1 MEQQNLWHAMSISD
15 VEKRLKTDCTNGLT
29 PKLAYARLQRFGR
42 NELFIPEPRSVKR
55 CLMRIL
61 SDVSLWVLAFVALI
75 ALCFG
80 RFATALTVL
89 AVLTLSCTVSTVA
102 YVRTNRIKEAMSSY
116 SAPRVRVVRGGR
128 ELLCDAASIVPGD
141 VLLLRVGD
149 VVPSDAR
156 LIESNASFCVLTHQR
171 NSEGGLSYQ
180 PCRKNADAIYRMP
193 ENVSDDDVLGRVNM
207 VYAGSV
213 VHEGEARAIVT
224 ETGENTYIARSFG
237 PHPLAMQVGEP
248 AYLKEMRK
256 YMNRY
261 SLIMCALILPVTII
275 GIFMG
280 KGSLDILDVLLLILS
295 LVVSSM
301 SEQLLSMGRIVCACA
316 IIRASYGTNHNNT
329 AIIKNY
335 AALDGL
341 CRVDEL
347 FLFGK
352 TALSDGHMHPYAA
365 YTAEGLSIGHK
376 MKNRAVAQLY
386 ETVYRYER
394 CVAENGIA
402 DEDDY
407 INATEWFNAVGE
419 LGDLLAFDRASA
431 DIRTLSLRPM
441 PAAPEWVE
449 VTMRRPGDQPERR
462 FRIHRCTQPE
472 PLLRCNASNKGG
484 KTVALDN
491 DERQML
497 VSVFSHLKNQGTDVC
512 AYVRE
517 ERGYVIFEG
526 ILSCREAFDPEL
538 RETRRRLEESHV
550 RVSLF
555 LPEEGASYM
564 NYLMS
569 AGWIES
575 EKEAVNA
582 SSVKNHGKTLADVF
596 GKKRVFLGFSEQ
608 EIAEQIARCRESGKL
623 TASLGLRH
631 NEAALMNPADICI
644 SCEPREYNTNVQ
656 NEQHIE
662 PVSAQVAEECDQSV
676 RRNSDVLI
684 RRAGPDGGGLSGIAN
699 AIYTARSISFRMM
712 LTMQYLLVAQMLRMT
727 LVIVPLLFGWLTI
740 SPALLLISGVVVDLA
755 YILVCALHHCSP
767 GVLRDAPNHA
777 AFFKAPLRSRP
788 DWVCAT
794 VVSGLFIVLTGW
806 ILKGTGVAAQSGGL
820 SLYIFL
826 SLLAVQS
833 CLLFCLLR
841 IAGSFAGHWKSHA
854 ASLLVVLILLGLL
867 ALILFIPPVAAWF
880 GADGISAI
888 IAVFAL
894 ISPLYLLGSYF
905 ISLSYRK
912 KFLVGM
918 YRIFRNFRKKS
929 GKNPPP
935 RE

>member
-1 MEQQNLWHAMSISD
+1 MKQQPLWHTMSVAE
-15 VEKRLKTDCTNGLT
+15 VEKRLKTDCDNGLT
-29 PKLAYARLQRFGR
+29 PKIAHTRLQRFGR
-42 NELFIPEPRSVKR
+42 NELFIPEPRSIKR

-75 ALCFG
+75 ALFFG

-89 AVLTLSCTVSTVA
+89 FVLALSCTASTIA
-102 YVRTNRIKEAMSSY
+102 YVKTNRIKEAMSSY
-116 SAPRVRVVRGGR
+116 SAPRVHVIRGGR

-141 VLLLRVGD
+141 VLVLRVGD

-156 LIESNASFCVLTHQR
+156 LIDSNAAFCVLTFQYDE
-171 NSEGGLSYQ
+171 EGKVSYL
-180 PCRKNADAIYRMP
+180 PCLKDATAICD
-193 ENVSDDDVLGRVNM
+193 ETDDGNVLKRANM
-207 VYAGSV
+207 VYAGSI
-213 VHEGEARAIVT
+213 VHKGEARAIVT
-224 ETGENTYIARSFG
+224 ETGESTYIASEYG
-237 PHPLAMQVGEP
+237 PHPLATQVGEP
-248 AYLKEMRK
+248 AYLKPMRK

-280 KGSLDILDVLLLILS
+280 KGNLDILDVLMLILS
-295 LVVSSM
+295 LVVSAM
-301 SEQLLSMGRIVCACA
+301 SEQLISMGRIVCACA

-335 AALDGL
+335 RAIDTLG
-341 CRVDEL
+341 RVDEL

-376 MKNRAVAQLY
+376 MKNRSVAQLY

-394 CVAENGIA
+394 CIAENDVA

-407 INATEWFNAVGE
+407 INATEWSNAVGE
-419 LGDLLAFDRASA
+419 LGDLLSFDRASA
-431 DIRTLSLRPM
+431 DIRTISLRPM

-497 VSVFSHLKNQGTDVC
+497 FDVFCHLKNQGTDVC

-582 SSVKNHGKTLADVF
+582 SAVRRHGKSLADVF

-608 EIAEQIARCRESGKL
+608 EIAEQIALCRENGKL

-631 NEAALMNPADICI
+631 GEVALMNPADVCI
-644 SCEPREYNTNVQ
+644 SCEPREYNTNIQ
-656 NEQHIE
+656 HEQHIE
-662 PVSAQVAEECDQSV
+662 PVSAQAAEECDQSV

-712 LTMQYLLVAQMLRMT
+712 LTMQYLLVAQLLRMT
-727 LVIVPLLFGWLTI
+727 LVIVPLVFGWLTI
-740 SPALLLISGVVVDLA
+740 SPALLLISGIVVDLA
-755 YILVCALHHCSP
+755 YILVCALHHCKP
-767 GVLRDAPNHA
+767 DVLRDPPDYDR
-777 AFFKAPLRSRP
+777 FFKAPLRSRP

-794 VVSGLFIVLTGW
+794 IVSGLFIVLTGW
-806 ILKGTGVAAQSGGL
+806 ILKGTGTAMQSGGL
-820 SLYIFL
+820 SLYMFL
-826 SLLAVQS
+826 CLFVVQS

-841 IAGSFAGHWKSHA
+841 TAGSFAGHWKSHA
-854 ASLLVVLILLGLL
+854 ASLLVFFALLGLL
-867 ALILFIPPVAAWF
+867 SLILFIPPVAAWF
-880 GADGISAI
+880 GADGLSAI
-888 IAVFAL
+888 IAVFAV

-918 YRIFRNFRKKS
+918 HRIFRNFKKS
-929 GKNPPP
+929 GKNSPP

>member
-1 MEQQNLWHAMSISD
+1 MKQQNLWHTMSVAE
-15 VEKRLKTDCTNGLT
+15 VEKRFKTDCKSGLT
-29 PKLAYARLQRFGR
+29 PKIAQTRLQRFGR

-55 CLMRIL
+55 CMMRIL
-61 SDVSLWVLAFVALI
+61 SDVSFWVLAFVALI
-75 ALCFG
+75 ALFFG

-89 AVLTLSCTVSTVA
+89 FVLAISCTASTVA
-102 YVRTNRIKEAMSSY
+102 YVKTNRIKEAMSSY
-116 SAPRVRVVRGGR
+116 SAPRVRIMRGGR
-128 ELLCDAASIVPGD
+128 ELLCDAASVVPGD

-149 VVPSDAR
+149 VVPCDAR
-156 LIESNASFCVLTHQR
+156 LIDSNAAFCVLNYQCDA
-171 NSEGGLSYQ
+171 EGKVSYL
-180 PCRKNADAIYRMP
+180 PCLKDAGALYDT
-193 ENVSDDDVLGRVNM
+193 SDDTDVLKRANM
-207 VYAGSV
+207 VHAGSV
-213 VHEGEARAIVT
+213 VHKGEARAIVT
-224 ETGENTYIARSFG
+224 ETGESTYIAACFG
-237 PHPLAMQVGEP
+237 PHPLATQVGEP
-248 AYLKEMRK
+248 AYLKPMRK

-261 SLIMCALILPVTII
+261 SLIMCALILPVTIV

-316 IIRASYGTNHNNT
+316 VIRASYGTNHNNT

-335 AALDGL
+335 QAIDALG
-341 CRVDEL
+341 RVDEL

-394 CVAENGIA
+394 CIAENNIS

-407 INATEWFNAVGE
+407 INATEWSNAVGE
-419 LGDLLAFDRASA
+419 LGDLLSFDRASA

-449 VTMRRPGDQPERR
+449 VAMRRPGDQPERR

-484 KTVALDN
+484 KTIALDN
-491 DERQML
+491 AARQML
-497 VSVFSHLKNQGTDVC
+497 FDVFCHLKNQGTDVC

-582 SSVKNHGKTLADVF
+582 SAIRRHGKTLADVF

-608 EIAEQIARCRESGKL
+608 EIAEQITLCRESGKL

-631 NEAALMNPADICI
+631 GEVQMMNPADICI
-644 SCEPREYNTNVQ
+644 SCEPRDYSTNIQ

-662 PVSAQVAEECDQSV
+662 PVSALTAEECDQSV

-712 LTMQYLLVAQMLRMT
+712 LTMQYLLVAQLLRMT
-727 LVIVPLLFGWLTI
+727 LVIVPLMFGWLTI
-740 SPALLLISGVVVDLA
+740 SPALLLISGVWVDLA
-755 YILVCALHHCSP
+755 YILVCALHHCSLD
-767 GVLRDAPNHA
+767 VLREAPDYDR
-777 AFFKAPLRSRP
+777 FFKAPLRSRP

-794 VVSGLFIVLTGW
+794 VVSGLFVVLTGW
-806 ILKGTGVAAQSGGL
+806 ILKGTGAAMQTGGL
-820 SLYIFL
+820 SLYMFL
-826 SLLAVQS
+826 CLFVIQS

-841 IAGSFAGHWKSHA
+841 TAGSFAGHWKSHA
-854 ASLLVVLILLGLL
+854 ASLLVVGILLG
-867 ALILFIPPVAAWF
+867 ILVIVLFVSPVAAWF
-880 GADGISAI
+880 GADGLSAI
-888 IAVFAL
+888 IAVFAA

-918 YRIFRNFRKKS
+918 HRIFRNFKKS